1 MSSHRNI
8 PCPTGGKCNKKFA
21 MPSALLNHLESGCCR
36 SGMTRAKIHLLVFA
50 HDPNRYITSVE
61 AVKSIRSSKHIS
73 VNQTSQFLD
82 LVEPSSENPSKDQFI
97 QLSLVSDDDDSLS
110 EWSAANSGPLTPTTD
125 DSDWSIIGEAVLT
138 PTHSNNTSE
147 WSFVSEDHVS
157 SNAFPVDADR
167 DTSSHISTITQERH
181 CQLCEPNRKPFRSVR
196 AYQAHVNSAAHA
208 PKIFHCPLSLVPK
221 VKALDL
227 SKTRSFSTLGG
238 LTQHLESGKCEGG
251 LEMYR
256 KAITFVEEQLEL
268 LGLSGLKLLSN

>member
-36 SGMTRAKIHLLVFA
+36 SGMTRVKMHLLVFA

-61 AVKSIRSSKHIS
+61 AVKSIRSSNI
-73 VNQTSQFLD
+73 QTSHLSD

-97 QLSLVSDDDDSLS
+97 PLSPVSDDDDSLS
-110 EWSAANSGPLTPTTD
+110 EWSAIDRGPLTPTTS

-138 PTHSNNTSE
+138 PTHSNNASE
-147 WSFVSEDHVS
+147 WSFVSGDHVS
-157 SNAFPVDADR
+157 SNTFPVDTDR
-167 DTSSHISTITQERH
+167 DASSHISTISQARH

-208 PKIFHCPLSLVPK
+208 PKIFHCPLSLIPK

-251 LEMYR
+251 FEMYH
-256 KAITFVEEQLEL
+256 KAITFVEEQLKL
-268 LGLSGLKLLSN
+268 LGFSGLKLLPN